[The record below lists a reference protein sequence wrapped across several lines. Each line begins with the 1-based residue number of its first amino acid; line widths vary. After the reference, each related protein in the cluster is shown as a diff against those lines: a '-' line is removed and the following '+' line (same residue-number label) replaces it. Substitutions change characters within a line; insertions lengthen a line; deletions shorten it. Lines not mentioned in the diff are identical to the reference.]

1 MSRSFLPI
9 VACFALAAAGCLSAM
24 PDQDQRDTVA
34 GPLPIAFDF
43 QTPIKVGAG
52 GDAETSIRLSPDG
65 QTILACSHGG
75 FTQPSPMWA
84 STDAGKSFR
93 RVVPGPNPVV
103 SGDCD
108 LAITDNGDWFIVF
121 DTIASASV
129 AVSHDKGESWNIFPL
144 AGQPF
149 GGVDR
154 PWLEPVGN
162 TVYLTYADIMAAEP
176 FVGMFTKS
184 TDGGRT
190 WAAPTNMGR
199 FQSATET
206 NCFTGHP
213 IVHDQGQTVRVP
225 IACSGESVNNQVNTI
240 YFLTSRDAGASW
252 TREKV
257 HGPDTTDIRVP
268 TAAYAG
274 DGTLWLTYTQGT
286 PKARTTV
293 VQVSKDDGKT
303 WSEPATVFADMTDDF
318 GWPWIDGRSDGSA
331 TIVTMHNTKP
341 ANASDDGPWWQVTSA
356 RLVADPAPRVFATK
370 YVGEPY
376 NGDQLLE
383 YINVRHGPDD
393 RAYVLYPMAGPGCAA
408 PPPGMGSQGRNV
420 QCVWLATESV

>member
-1 MSRSFLPI
+1 MPSVRLSI
-9 VACFALAAAGCLSAM
+9 VAVVALAAAGCLTAT
-24 PDQDQRDTVA
+24 PDADQDEPALGAT
-34 GPLPIAFDF
+34 PFAFSF
-43 QTPIKVGAG
+43 QPPVKVGAG
-52 GDAETSIRLSPDG
+52 GDAETSIRLSADG

-75 FTQPSPMWA
+75 FTRPSPMWA
-84 STDAGKSFR
+84 STDAGASFR

-108 LAITDNGDWFIVF
+108 VAITDNGDWFIVF

-129 AVSHDKGESWNIFPL
+129 AVSDDNGESWNIFPI

-154 PWLEPVGN
+154 PWLEAVGN
-162 TVYLTYADIMAAEP
+162 TVYLTYADVMAVEP

-190 WAAPTNMGR
+190 WAPPTMMGR
-199 FQSATET
+199 FQSQTET

-213 IVHDQGQTVRVP
+213 IVHDQGKTVRVP
-225 IACSGESVNNQVNTI
+225 ISCSGESVNNQVNTV
-240 YFLTSRDAGASW
+240 YFLVSRDAGASW

-274 DGTLWLTYTQGT
+274 DGTLWLAYTQGT
-286 PKARTTV
+286 PDNRTTV
-293 VQVSKDDGKT
+293 AQISTDDGKT
-303 WSEPATVFADMTDDF
+303 WSEPATVFANMTDEF
-318 GWPWIDGRSDGSA
+318 GWPWIDGRTDGSA
-331 TIVTMHNTKP
+331 TIVTMHNTRP
-341 ANASDDGPWWQVTSA
+341 ANTTGEKTWWQVTGA
-356 RLVADPAPRVFATK
+356 RLVADPVPRVVATK
-370 YVGEPY
+370 DIGEPY
-376 NGDQLLE
+376 EGSQLLE

-408 PPPGMGSQGRNV
+408 PPPGTEAQGRNV
-420 QCVWLATESV
+420 QCVWFAAESI